1 MITSIDTRQRL
12 IRSMQRAISAKGF
25 HGIGLTE
32 LLADAQAPKG
42 VLYHHFPGG
51 KTELALAALAA
62 STEFMLSQL
71 AKVTAKAQDPAI
83 AITAWFENS
92 GKILSAKNYE
102 DDVELRQAIA
112 DSFSQLR
119 AALAETL
126 TAAHINNPKP
136 IAALIVSS
144 YEGALMQARVAQSA
158 KPLRDTLTA
167 LLPLLKI
174 QKND

>member
-1 MITSIDTRQRL
+1 
-12 IRSMQRAISAKGF
+12 
-25 HGIGLTE
+25 
-32 LLADAQAPKG
+32 
-42 VLYHHFPGG
+42 
-51 KTELALAALAA
+51 
-62 STEFMLSQL
+62 
-71 AKVTAKAQDPAI
+71 
-83 AITAWFENS
+83 
-92 GKILSAKNYE
+92 LSAKNYE
-102 DDVELRQAIA
+102 LGCPLATVALETTADDVELRQAIA